1 MIAPQ
6 RYELALAIYL
16 TRRGFAFVL
25 FEGSLSPLDWGTTRR
40 YGPEKND
47 HCLKIAGALFRR
59 YHPDVLVL
67 QDTSW
72 TGTQRSE
79 RIMNLNAALFEFAER
94 QGLPVCAFS
103 RDSVRTVFGY
113 LGSPT
118 KHAIA
123 EVIAKHIPAFE
134 PYLPPERKP
143 WMEEDARMG
152 IFDAAA
158 LALTFFESTAGGE

>member
-1 MIAPQ
+1 M
-6 RYELALAIYL
+6 LC
-16 TRRGFAFVL
+16 
-25 FEGSLSPLDWGTTRR
+25 S
-40 YGPEKND
+40 
-47 HCLKIAGALFRR
+47 AGI
-59 YHPDVLVL
+59 
-67 QDTSW
+67 
-72 TGTQRSE
+72 TQTCWCS
-79 RIMNLNAALFEFAER
+79 NLNAALLELAEQ

-103 RDSVRTVFGY
+103 RDSVRAAFAY

-134 PYLPPERKP
+134 PYLPPERKR

-158 LALTFFESTAGGE
+158 LALTFFESARGAGSIADGA

>member
-1 MIAPQ
+1 MTALQ
-6 RYELALAIYL
+6 RYELVLAIYL
-16 TRRGFAFVL
+16 TKRGFAFVL
-25 FEGSLSPLDWGTTRR
+25 FEGSLSPLDWGKTRR

-47 HCLKIAGALFRR
+47 HCLKIAGALFNR

-72 TGTQRSE
+72 AGARRSQR
-79 RIMNLNAALFEFAER
+79 ITNLNASLFEFGER
-94 QGLPVCAFS
+94 HGVAVCAFS
-103 RDSVRTVFGY
+103 RDRVRAAFSY

-118 KHAIA
+118 KQAIA
-123 EVIAKHIPAFE
+123 EAIAKHIPAFE

-158 LALTFFESTAGGE
+158 LALTFFESAANE